1 MHARWER
8 RISTQEVHGVTHQ
21 RTVSGMISGAISSAI
36 SGAISSAISGA
47 ISGVLWLVEQPSGAG
62 RDESGGVE
70 LA

>member
-1 MHARWER
+1 
-8 RISTQEVHGVTHQ
+8 
-21 RTVSGMISGAISSAI
+21 MISGAISSAI
-36 SGAISSAISGA
+36 SGAISDAISGA